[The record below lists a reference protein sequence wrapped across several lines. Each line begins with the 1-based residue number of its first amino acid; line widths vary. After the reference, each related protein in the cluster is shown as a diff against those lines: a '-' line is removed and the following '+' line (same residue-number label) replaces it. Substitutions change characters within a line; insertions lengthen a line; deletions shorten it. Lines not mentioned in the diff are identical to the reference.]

1 MAGKKKLFHLFTF
14 VVLLGVLLAADATK
28 KNHSKNKV
36 HLAAQ
41 KNNEFL
47 FADNDDQQM
56 LRDEPYNYESSGDGD
71 SSDVAGTNPESPVE
85 ELIPDLGAPENPVDE
100 TETLENLGENSAGP
114 NENDLF
120 IDDNIDSNL
129 SLDDLM
135 KEEIDLDWIPPRPF
149 EPNSRPVKP
158 PTRPAPPLPIV
169 KPNRPVRPPVQSP
182 PVNPPTWPEEL
193 TPIQPI
199 RPPCQAANRRCRS
212 GSRRCHAAKRRCQL
226 TSKLPPLPDYRP
238 PPAAFSPTNL

>member
-1 MAGKKKLFHLFTF
+1 MAGKKKLFQLFTF

-100 TETLENLGENSAGP
+100 TETLENQ
-114 NENDLF
+114 NDLF